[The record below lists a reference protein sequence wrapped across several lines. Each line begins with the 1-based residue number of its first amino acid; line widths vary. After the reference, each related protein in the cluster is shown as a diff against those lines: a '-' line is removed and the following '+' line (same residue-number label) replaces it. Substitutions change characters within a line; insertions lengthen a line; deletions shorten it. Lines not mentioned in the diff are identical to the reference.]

1 MKITTLLV
9 LVSTW
14 KHCTKKSIWK
24 LFLFIKS
31 KTRCKV
37 VYFGRENDIHLK

>member
-9 LVSTW
+9 LISTW
-14 KHCTKKSIWK
+14 KHCTKKGIWK
-24 LFLFIKS
+24 LILFIKS
-31 KTRCKV
+31 KSRCK